1 MKNWIFCAVFLSV
14 LSCKKE
20 NTTSNSQQKDSA
32 KAVAETIKNDS
43 SAKSQQIKEEIF
55 NFETELCQN
64 KGHFDANK
72 YSKEE
77 LEGTFK
83 LYFQMGGTMLSA
95 PSVFNLNSLQK
106 VRADKDKILAQLDKD
121 FAETKKV
128 LENLKVV
135 KDPYWENLKTN
146 KLQELKDEYEFKKT
160 EIRAFSDPSV
170 LMNHQLSRG
179 CEQFAQALNSN
190 DNKMVETWRKLRE
203 EMSKRNSD
211 PQRIMNEFEN
221 RVNSADKNDYAIID
235 LITFG
240 WGNCANDKISKDA
253 PDENL
258 YKKFESLFIK
268 IDSQCDE
275 P

>member
-1 MKNWIFCAVFLSV
+1 MKNWIFCALFLSV

-20 NTTSNSQQKDSA
+20 NTTSTSQQKDSA
-32 KAVAETIKNDS
+32 KVVTENIKTDS
-43 SAKSQQIKEEIF
+43 SATHQIKEEIF
-55 NFETELCQN
+55 NFGTELCEN

-83 LYFQMGGTMLSA
+83 LWFQMSGSMLSS
-95 PSVFNLNSLQK
+95 PSVFNLNNLQK
-106 VRADKDKILAQLDKD
+106 VRTEKDKILAQLDKD
-121 FAETKKV
+121 FVETKKV

-135 KDPYWENLKTN
+135 KDSYWENLRAN

-160 EIRAFSDPSV
+160 EILAFSDPSI
-170 LMNHQLSRG
+170 LMNHKLSKG
-179 CEQFAQALNSN
+179 CENYAKALNSN
-190 DNKMVETWRKLRE
+190 DTQMTETWRKLRE

-211 PQRIMNEFEN
+211 PQRIMNEFES
-221 RVNSADKNDYAIID
+221 RLNSSDKNDYAIID

-240 WGNCANDKISKDA
+240 WGNCANDKIGKDLH
-253 PDENL
+253 DENMS
-258 YKKFESLFIK
+258 KKFESLFIK
-268 IDSQCDE
+268 IDSECDE

>member
-1 MKNWIFCAVFLSV
+1 MKNWIFCALFLSV
-14 LSCKKE
+14 LGCKKE
-20 NTTSNSQQKDSA
+20 NTTSASQPKDSA
-32 KAVAETIKNDS
+32 KVFVKNIKADS
-43 SAKSQQIKEEIF
+43 SAAPQQIKEEIF
-55 NFETELCQN
+55 NFETELCNN

-83 LYFQMGGTMLSA
+83 LWFHMRGTMLSS

-106 VRADKDKILAQLDKD
+106 VRTEKDKILSQLDKD
-121 FAETKKV
+121 FSETKKI

-135 KDPYWENLKTN
+135 KDPYWENLRTN
-146 KLQELKDEYEFKKT
+146 KLQELKDEYELKKT
-160 EIRAFSDPSV
+160 EILAFSDPSI
-170 LMNHQLSRG
+170 LMNHKLSKG
-179 CEQFAQALNSN
+179 CENYAKALNSN
-190 DNKMVETWRKLRE
+190 NAYMVETWRKLRE

-211 PQRIMNEFEN
+211 PQRIMSEFESHL
-221 RVNSADKNDYAIID
+221 NSSDKNDYATID

-240 WGNCANDKISKDA
+240 WGNCVNDKIGKDA
-253 PDENL
+253 ADENM

-268 IDSQCDE
+268 IDSECDE